1 MQEEMTVYR
10 TEQQTRLYD
19 LIQRANERKGSLMLQ
34 VELAQRVTKLA
45 LSCQKW
51 ESSRDKFASLFRD
64 GMLLPTACSNQEGG
78 GVDKEESTEKTIDEE
93 EETIF
98 KQQRAVIVE
107 CMKRLGDTTHHFW
120 NENSFARAF
129 GGDGGTCEC
138 RGGCPPGPPLC
149 W

>member
-10 TEQQTRLYD
+10 TEQQTWLYD
-19 LIQRANERKGSLMLQ
+19 LIQRANERKGSSMLQ

-78 GVDKEESTEKTIDEE
+78 GVDKEESTEKTMDEE
-93 EETIF
+93 EETII

-120 NENSFARAF
+120 NKYNLEPSSMY
-129 GGDGGTCEC
+129 
-138 RGGCPPGPPLC
+138 
-149 W
+149 